1 MRGEGVSWEG
11 RGCTGR
17 DGTSAQKGTVGLEPQ
32 PLVENVLEA
41 EQQETVQGTW
51 QVQLRQDQKQPALQE
66 GPECAASQVLQGARS
81 LLQGE
86 KWLVETWVFLQR
98 EKRGPEADKAED
110 ITLGA
115 EVEPEIPLP

>member
-1 MRGEGVSWEG
+1 M
-11 RGCTGR
+11 
-17 DGTSAQKGTVGLEPQ
+17 AQNDMVGPEPQ
-32 PLVENVLEA
+32 PLVENILKA

-51 QVQLRQDQKQPALQE
+51 QLQLRQDLKQSALQE

-86 KWLVETWVFLQR
+86 KRLIETWVFLQR

-115 EVEPEIPLP
+115 ELEPDTPLP